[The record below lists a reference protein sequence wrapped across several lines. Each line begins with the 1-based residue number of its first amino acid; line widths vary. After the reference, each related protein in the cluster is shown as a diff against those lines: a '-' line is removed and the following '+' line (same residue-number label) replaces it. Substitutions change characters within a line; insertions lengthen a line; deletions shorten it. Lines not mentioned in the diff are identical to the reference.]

1 MRRFTSRRMTVAND
15 PRLLNRLTDALSAVA
30 GVRAIVLGGSRARG
44 TANER
49 SDYDIG
55 LYYGAAA
62 PLDIAVLRGAVA
74 TLDDRGTA
82 AEITGIGGWGPWI
95 NGGGWLTIGGTRV
108 DLLYRDLARVR
119 AVVDECRAG
128 EVGCY
133 FQPGHP
139 HGFVTAIY
147 AGEIAVCV
155 PLADSYGDIAKLKAL
170 TTPYPDVL
178 RQALTKK
185 FIWEAEFALDNARH
199 GRAGDDVNYVNG
211 CCFRA
216 IASLCQVLCAVNGE
230 YLLNE
235 KGAVAFCDRLAR
247 RPKDFAAR
255 VETIYRT
262 AGAGLPAPALDVLDG
277 LVEATAELLKTA

>member
-1 MRRFTSRRMTVAND
+1 MTTAND
-15 PRLLNRLTDALSAVA
+15 NALLGRITTALADVR

-44 TANER
+44 LATER

-55 LYYGAAA
+55 IYYDAAA
-62 PLDIAVLRGAVA
+62 PLDIAALRLAVA

-82 AEITGIGGWGPWI
+82 AEITEIGGWGPWI
-95 NGGGWLTIGGTRV
+95 NGGGWLTISGVRV

-119 AVVDECRAG
+119 TVIDECRAG
-128 EVGCY
+128 QVGCL

-147 AGEIAVCV
+147 AGEVAVCV
-155 PLADSYGDIAKLKAL
+155 PLADPLGDIAKLKAQ
-170 TTPYPDVL
+170 TTPYPDAL

-185 FIWEAEFALDNARH
+185 FIWEAQFALDNARH
-199 GRAGDDVNYVNG
+199 GRGTDDVNYVSG

-216 IASLCQVLCAVNGE
+216 IASLCQVLCALNGE

-235 KGAVAFCDRLAR
+235 KGAVAFCERLPR
-247 RPKDFAAR
+247 RPRDFAAR
-255 VETIYRT
+255 VETVYRT
-262 AGAGLPAPALDVLDG
+262 VGAGLPAGALDVLDG
-277 LVEATAELLKTA
+277 LVRETGGMLKTV